1 MSAMADATQLAIE
14 RALDHAGVRDAV
26 LREMFAERFYIGNT
40 SIFERAAVQAEFAKI
55 TRADIGR
62 KPLEDVREIVLTKTA
77 ERILESWQSSDNPEP
92 II

>member
-14 RALDHAGVRDAV
+14 RALDNAGVRDVHA
-26 LREMFAERFYIGNT
+26 RKAFAARAYAGEL
-40 SIFERAAVQAEFAKI
+40 SEFERAVLQAEFAKI
-55 TRADIGR
+55 TR
-62 KPLEDVREIVLTKTA
+62 EDVREIVLTETA